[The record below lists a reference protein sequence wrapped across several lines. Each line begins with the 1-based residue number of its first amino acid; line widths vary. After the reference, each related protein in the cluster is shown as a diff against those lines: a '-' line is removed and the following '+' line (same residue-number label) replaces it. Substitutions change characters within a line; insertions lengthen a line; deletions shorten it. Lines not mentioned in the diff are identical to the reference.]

1 MDFASIFKEELSSYI
16 DFKKSQG
23 YKEASF
29 SGLARKLDIFLMQKN
44 DKTFTDVDCELW
56 RMKTKSESNKS
67 HYSRVCFS
75 KKFFTKRT
83 SILPTIAV

>member
-29 SGLARKLDIFLMQKN
+29 SGLARKLDIFS
-44 DKTFTDVDCELW
+44 VAE
-56 RMKTKSESNKS
+56 
-67 HYSRVCFS
+67 
-75 KKFFTKRT
+75 KR
-83 SILPTIAV
+83 